1 MKKTIASIVAALFFL
16 LLSSFTQADEQRD
29 HICFRVL
36 DANGDGVVTLNEFER
51 HYGKSEEK
59 FNSADTDRDGQLTH
73 DEYHVSLGHGAS

>member
-1 MKKTIASIVAALFFL
+1 MHKIITAIVAILML
-16 LLSSFTQADEQRD
+16 LLPTAFCQAEEQRD

-36 DANGDGVVTLNEFER
+36 DANGDGVVTLTEFER